1 MGTEITAEVVALSMV
16 AHLGKHK
23 YKYKAYLTSG
33 YISPISNKRFNHF
46 TPFDSQ
52 VLSRAD

>member
-33 YISPISNKRFNHF
+33 FNISPIFNKRFNHF
-46 TPFDSQ
+46 TPFDS
-52 VLSRAD
+52 

>member
-23 YKYKAYLTSG
+23 YKSIAYLISG
-33 YISPISNKRFNHF
+33 FNFIYHLIFNKSVDHL
-46 TPFDSQ
+46 TPFDS
-52 VLSRAD
+52 

>member
-23 YKYKAYLTSG
+23 YESIAYLTSG
-33 YISPISNKRFNHF
+33 FIIYHLIFNKSVDHL
-46 TPFDSQ
+46 TPFDS
-52 VLSRAD
+52 